1 MYEILLLVYTSLGAI
16 AIGNYISE
24 REKRDKSFNGA
35 TVLICIFGNIGLWM
49 YLNYNGGLI

>member
-24 REKRDKSFNGA
+24 REKRDKSFDGA
-35 TVLICIFGNIGLWM
+35 TALICIFGNIGLWM